1 MPRTPRIGFK
11 FVDNIRLAAYAR
23 FLGAEARGLLVYV
36 LVDNS
41 ENRASFF
48 EASGRAMRKPYAA
61 APCSKRGMRK
71 VRAAI

>member
-23 FLGAEARGLLVYV
+23 FLGAEARWLLVYV

-41 ENRASFF
+41 
-48 EASGRAMRKPYAA
+48 
-61 APCSKRGMRK
+61 
-71 VRAAI
+71 